1 MSSILTNTSA
11 MVALQTLKGINSNL
25 ATTQSEISTGKSV
38 GSARDN
44 AAVWAIS
51 KVMESDV
58 KGFKGISDSLALGES
73 TVAVARQASETI
85 TDLLTEMKGK
95 IVAAQESNVDRVKI
109 QDDIVALRDQIS
121 SVVGAAQFNGLNLI
135 EGMDSVSV
143 LSSLDRQTDGSVN
156 ASHIV
161 VSRQDL
167 TMTDG
172 SLGTGAGLTDL
183 STNVQATSTTLSAS
197 AIRDDGAASPTA
209 ADISLTGDFSGD
221 SLSFNI
227 GGTTISFAAGDL
239 SATNTT
245 AAQTIADAINAAQI
259 EGISVANNSGT
270 LEFASTRDFD
280 PTTIAVTQGG
290 ASAGTLG
297 ATSVT
302 LDQRAESFTFSNVT
316 VNEGDGYQFALS
328 NGVTATYVA
337 SSGDT
342 MEDVVKGLKV
352 AIDSENNADLATKV
366 SKNASDQW
374 VLEIANSN
382 STDATVTITA
392 NDDANDNA
400 VQTGGMSGLDDIDVT
415 TNAGASA
422 ALDNI
427 EMMIQTSIEAAAQ
440 FGSVASR
447 IETQSSFI
455 SNLTDSMKA
464 GIGSLV
470 DADMEEA
477 SARLQALQTQQQLGI
492 QALSIANQQP
502 QNILS
507 LFR

>member
-38 GSARDN
+38 GSAKDN

-95 IVAAQESNVDRVKI
+95 VVAAQESNVDRVKI
-109 QDDIVALRDQIS
+109 QDDIVALRDQIK

-143 LSSLDRQTDGSVN
+143 LSSLDRQSDGSVN
-156 ASHIV
+156 ASQIV

-183 STNVQATSTTLSAS
+183 STNVQSTSTTLSAT
-197 AIRDDGAASPTA
+197 AIRDDGAGTP

-227 GGTTISFAAGDL
+227 GGTTVSFAVGDL

-259 EGISVANNSGT
+259 EGITVANNAGT
-270 LEFASTRDFD
+270 LEFSSTRDFD
-280 PTTIAVTQGG
+280 QTTISVTQGG
-290 ASAGTLG
+290 ASSGTLG
-297 ATSVT
+297 AGSVT
-302 LDQRAESFTFSNVT
+302 LDQRAETFTFSNVT

-337 SSGDT
+337 SNGDT

-352 AIDSENNADLATKV
+352 AIDSENNADLTTKV
-366 SKNASDQW
+366 SKNGSDQW
-374 VLEIANSN
+374 IIEIANDN
-382 STDATVTITA
+382 ATDATVTITA
-392 NDDANDNA
+392 NDDVNGNA
-400 VQTGGMSGLDDIDVT
+400 VQTGGLSGLDNIDVT
-415 TNAGASA
+415 NDAGASA

-427 EMMIQTSIEAAAQ
+427 ETMIQTSIEAAAQ

-447 IETQSSFI
+447 IETQASFI